1 MSVTI
6 KDIAK
11 LANVSHTT
19 VSRALNDSPHIKA
32 ETKRKIVDLAE
43 QLNYIPD
50 YNARSLVMQKSYTVG
65 VFFTSI
71 TTGTSSSF
79 FSDVIRG
86 VNSVISENYNL
97 FVRGIDNYKD
107 YHSINK
113 KRFDGIILMSQS
125 DVDNAFIYHVLQSG
139 IPFVVLNRQVQDT
152 SMINI
157 VPNDKAGAY
166 EAVSYLISQG
176 HKQIAMIEGI
186 EGFKSTQERKDGY
199 LKALIEHRIPLVQE
213 YILQGSYDME
223 SGYQAMEKLLG
234 LVSRPTAVFCS
245 NDDMAI
251 GAMRAA
257 FDHGIHIPRE
267 LSLVGF
273 DDIGFAHYTTPALTT
288 VKRPIE
294 QISMMGAKKILE
306 LIDEPKQ
313 PGDVVFVDTEL
324 KIRDSVRSM
333 A

>member
-19 VSRALNDSPHIKA
+19 VSRALNDSPLIKA

-79 FSDVIRG
+79 FADVIRG

-107 YHSINK
+107 FHSINK

-125 DVDNAFIYHVLQSG
+125 EVDNAFVYHVMQSG
-139 IPFVVLNRQVQDT
+139 IPFVVLNRQVEDP
-152 SMINI
+152 SIINI
-157 VPNDKAGAY
+157 VPNDKVGAY
-166 EAVSYLISQG
+166 EAVSYLIKEG
-176 HKQIAMIEGI
+176 HERIAMIEGI
-186 EGFKSTQERKDGY
+186 EGFRSTQVRKDGY
-199 LKALIEHRIPLVQE
+199 LGALIEHRIPIRHE
-213 YILQGSYDME
+213 YLLQGSYDME
-223 SGYQAMEKLLG
+223 SGYQALERLIELE
-234 LVSRPTAVFCS
+234 SRPTAVFCS

-257 FDHGIHIPRE
+257 FDHGINIPNE
-267 LSLVGF
+267 LSIVGF
-273 DDIGFAHYTTPALTT
+273 DDIGFAHYMTPALTT

-294 QISMMGAKKILE
+294 QISIEGAKKILQLINEPNQPGE
-306 LIDEPKQ
+306 LI
-313 PGDVVFVDTEL
+313 FVDTEL
-324 KIRDSVRSM
+324 KIRDSVKKM
-333 A
+333 